1 MDRKGSSHVGSPD
14 YDTEITHHIVGALA
28 IFEERMYPWRAK
40 IGLMKSRKKS

>member
-14 YDTEITHHIVGALA
+14 YEAEITHHIVGAMA
-28 IFEERMYPWRAK
+28 IFEERMFPWKTK